1 MRIIKKY
8 SNRRLY
14 DTSTSTYVNFEQLAG
29 LVRAGEE
36 VKVLDVQSGEDITR
50 ATLLQVV
57 LESQGAA
64 ALFPPGLLHRIIRF
78 SAAGP
83 GQALFLQQV
92 GMGLELLDVQLTR
105 LERQMG
111 WFKAD
116 VPPPAAG
123 PAAPPPDAGP
133 PDEGP
138 EEPPPAAPRPAAE
151 AELDALRERLAA
163 LEGRLRGGR

>member
-14 DTSTSTYVNFEQLAG
+14 DTSTSTYVNFDQLAA

-57 LESQGAA
+57 LESQGAS

-83 GQALFLQQV
+83 GQAVFLQQV

-116 VPPPAAG
+116 VPPPAPG
-123 PAAPPPDAGP
+123 PAAPPPAD
-133 PDEGP
+133 D
-138 EEPPPAAPRPAAE
+138 EPPPADEGARPPPRPAAE

>member
-1 MRIIKKY
+1 
-8 SNRRLY
+8 
-14 DTSTSTYVNFEQLAG
+14 
-29 LVRAGEE
+29 
-36 VKVLDVQSGEDITR
+36 
-50 ATLLQVV
+50 
-57 LESQGAA
+57 
-64 ALFPPGLLHRIIRF
+64 
-78 SAAGP
+78 
-83 GQALFLQQV
+83 
-92 GMGLELLDVQLTR
+92 
-105 LERQMG
+105 MG